1 MRFLS
6 IGYISTITSYYLSVV
21 VLPGAIDKEPVIH
34 FSFTRLNSIHHT
46 VLVPGAAAPAG
57 INTIKSLKMA
67 NFSGKVIGTDS
78 DTLAAGAFLADLF
91 SVMPEAK
98 EESLFS
104 DKLFELVKTHRI
116 TVLMP
121 SSGFDIYQYSKY
133 RKELLEF
140 GAYAVVSDIAALKDC
155 QDKMRTFEK
164 LSPRFKVPFTTTES
178 DKIPS
183 LPIIAKPRFGKGS
196 KDIMMIKNE
205 SDLRFVT
212 SKYHDMIFQQYL
224 PGTEYTVDVLSD
236 LNKEALFAV
245 PRIRLQTKGGISTKG
260 KIVCDDRI
268 EEDCM
273 NIAKTLGIRGPCCIQ
288 MKETEDGEP
297 QLVEVNARLGGGTIF
312 TTLAGAN
319 IPALI
324 LDLVNGKKISIP
336 KITEITVIRYFEEI
350 VVYDH
355 LERQSAPEPITH
367 TG

>member
-1 MRFLS
+1 M
-6 IGYISTITSYYLSVV
+6 
-21 VLPGAIDKEPVIH
+21 
-34 FSFTRLNSIHHT
+34 NSKCDV

-57 INTIKSLKMA
+57 VNTIKSLKMA

-78 DTLAAGAFLADLF
+78 DPLAPGAFLADSF
-91 SVMPEAK
+91 SVVPEAK
-98 EESLFS
+98 EELLFV

-116 TVLMP
+116 TILMP
-121 SSGFDIYQYSKY
+121 SSGFDIYPYSKY
-133 RKELLEF
+133 RKELQEF
-140 GAYAVVSDIAALKDC
+140 GAYAVVSDTVTLEDC
-155 QDKMRTFEK
+155 QDKMRTFQK
-164 LSPRFKVPFTTTES
+164 LSSRFKVPFTTTES
-178 DKIPS
+178 KKIPS

-196 KDIMMIKNE
+196 KDIIMIENE
-205 SDLRFVT
+205 SDLQYVT
-212 SKYHDMIFQQYL
+212 AKYDDMIFQQYL

-236 LNKEALFAV
+236 LNKDPLFAV
-245 PRIRLQTKGGISTKG
+245 PRIRLQTRDGISTKG
-260 KIVCDDRI
+260 RIVCDHKI

-288 MKETEDGEP
+288 MKEAEDGEP

-336 KITEITVIRYFEEI
+336 KISEITVIRYFEEI
-350 VVYDH
+350 VVHEH
-355 LERQSAPEPITH
+355 LAHQSVPKPITH

>member
-1 MRFLS
+1 MNPIR
-6 IGYISTITSYYLSVV
+6 
-21 VLPGAIDKEPVIH
+21 
-34 FSFTRLNSIHHT
+34 HT

-78 DTLAAGAFLADLF
+78 DSLAAGAFLADLF

-98 EESLFS
+98 EESLFV
-104 DKLFELVKTHRI
+104 DKLFELVNTHGV

-121 SSGFDIYQYSKY
+121 SSGFDIYHYSKY
-133 RKELLEF
+133 RKHLLEF
-140 GAYAVVSDIAALKDC
+140 GAYAVVSDRIALENC
-155 QDKMRTFEK
+155 QDKMRTFQE

-178 DKIPS
+178 EKIPS
-183 LPIIAKPRFGKGS
+183 LPVIAKPRFGKGS
-196 KDIMMIKNE
+196 RDVMMIKNE
-205 SDLRFVT
+205 SDLQFVT
-212 SKYHDMIFQQYL
+212 SRYHDMIFQQYL

-236 LNKEALFAV
+236 LDKEPLFAV
-245 PRIRLQTKGGISTKG
+245 PRIRLQTKGGISTRG
-260 KIVCDDRI
+260 KIVCDHRI

-273 NIAKTLGIRGPCCIQ
+273 NFAKTLGIRGPSCIQ

-324 LDLVNGKKISIP
+324 LDLVNGKKISAPRIS
-336 KITEITVIRYFEEI
+336 EITVIRYFEEI
-350 VVYDH
+350 VVHDH
-355 LERQSAPEPITH
+355 SAHQSAPKPVTH

>member
-1 MRFLS
+1 MS
-6 IGYISTITSYYLSVV
+6 STRQI
-21 VLPGAIDKEPVIH
+21 
-34 FSFTRLNSIHHT
+34 

-67 NFSGKVIGTDS
+67 NFSGQVIGTDS
-78 DTLAAGAFLADLF
+78 DSLAPGAFLADLF

-98 EESLFS
+98 EESLFV

-140 GAYAVVSDIAALKDC
+140 GAYAVVSDTVALEDC
-155 QDKMRTFEK
+155 QDKMRTFQE

-178 DKIPS
+178 EKIPS

-196 KDIMMIKNE
+196 KDIIMIEHE
-205 SDLRFVT
+205 SDLRYVT
-212 SKYHDMIFQQYL
+212 AKYDDMIFQQYL

-236 LNKEALFAV
+236 LNKDPLFAV
-245 PRIRLQTKGGISTKG
+245 PRIRLQTRDGISTKG
-260 KIVCDDRI
+260 RIVCDHKI

-288 MKETEDGEP
+288 MKETEEGEP

-336 KITEITVIRYFEEI
+336 KISEITVIRYFEEI
-350 VVYDH
+350 VVHEH
-355 LERQSAPEPITH
+355 LAHQSVPQPITH